1 MVQRDVSGLMGR
13 AALAANDKTPP
24 KPQNVIS
31 PDAALDRLTKGNA
44 RYVKGTTLRHD
55 FAHEREALSTGQN
68 PFAAILKLRRFVHRS
83 RTLLR
88 HGAWRPVCL
97 PHRRQFCQRRNGDQ
111 PGIRCA
117 GAQDALGHGT
127 WARSVRRGGRH
138 HQVAER
144 RDDPARSSAVS
155 GRCSQACG

>member
-1 MVQRDVSGLMGR
+1 MSR
-13 AALAANDKTPP
+13 AALAASDKTPP

-68 PFAAILKLRRFVHRS
+68 PFAAILSCADS

-88 HGAWRPVCL
+88 HGAWRPICL
-97 PHRRQFCQRRNGDQ
+97 PHRRQFRQRRNG
-111 PGIRCA
+111 G
-117 GAQDALGHGT
+117 
-127 WARSVRRGGRH
+127 
-138 HQVAER
+138 
-144 RDDPARSSAVS
+144 
-155 GRCSQACG
+155 